1 MPSTLHSPTLD
12 RKATPAGNPV
22 HSCLYKV
29 LGTSFDDESTKQA
42 LSTLSELYANPKA
55 QVQDDDESATVDDI
69 ATRARKYLRKDL
81 ELKLAEGSRQFLVAF
96 GQVDQVGSRC

>member
-12 RKATPAGNPV
+12 RKATPARNPV
-22 HSCLYKV
+22 HSRLYKV

-42 LSTLSELYANPKA
+42 LSTLSELYVNPKA

-69 ATRARKYLRKDL
+69 ATRAKKYLRKDF
-81 ELKLAEGSRQFLVAF
+81 ELKLAEGGCADAEMCVAST
-96 GQVDQVGSRC
+96 QMRCC